1 MEASKIRLTVPE
13 GIDPSRVLG
22 AGDGVLRALE
32 SLVRAH
38 VVARGDSIAVS
49 GDPDEVELVARFFEQ
64 LFGGGRRTHA
74 VCRRCLSLP
83 GRLARR

>member
-1 MEASKIRLTVPE
+1 MEASKIRLTVPD

-38 VVARGDSIAVS
+38 VVARGDRIAVC
-49 GDPDEVELVARFFEQ
+49 GDPD
-64 LFGGGRRTHA
+64 
-74 VCRRCLSLP
+74 
-83 GRLARR
+83 